1 MLRKLLTLLAICAGL
16 AAVGE
21 PAGAAVRAVESV
33 HRVERSGP
41 AIAARVAAHPA
52 ARLSPA
58 ERVGERAEAQ
68 AGAGYDLIVPTVMLK
83 VDRARE

>member
-16 AAVGE
+16 AGGADRGC
-21 PAGAAVRAVESV
+21 AAVTGVESV
-33 HRVERSGP
+33 HMVVRPGS